1 MKRSALTRREF
12 LKLVGA
18 GSATLAVGDSL
29 GLVSSAAAEIAAG
42 EHRRPNVVLILAD
55 DLGYGELG
63 CQGNKEIPTPNI
75 DSIARNGI
83 RFTDGYVSCPVC
95 SPTRAGL
102 MTGRYQQRFGHE
114 FNPGPRPSPNFGLP
128 LPEMTLAS
136 RMKSAGYVTSMV
148 GKWHLG
154 FREKYRPLDRG
165 FDEFYGFLDGSH
177 PYFHDVPPNQQPIFR
192 GNETIEEKEYLTDA
206 FAREALAFLD
216 RQHEKPFFLYLP
228 FNAVHSPLQ
237 ATDKYLDRFPEIKDE
252 KRRTFAGMLSAMD
265 EAVGKVL
272 ESLRK
277 KELEEDTLIF
287 FVSDNGGPTK
297 QTTSRNDPLRGFKGQ
312 VYEGGIRVPF
322 MVQWK
327 GHLPSGQVYSKP
339 VISLDIS
346 PTILAAARV
355 KAKDAKFDGV
365 NLIPYISGKSDRLP
379 HDALYWRYGAQCAI
393 REGNWKLLKPKAE
406 TTELYDLAAD
416 IGEKDNLAVRN
427 PKQFKDLNKSLEEWN
442 SQLMKPL
449 W

>member
-1 MKRSALTRREF
+1 
-12 LKLVGA
+12 
-18 GSATLAVGDSL
+18 VGDSL
-29 GLVSSAAAEIAAG
+29 GLASSAAAEIAAG
-42 EHRRPNVVLILAD
+42 VHRRPNVLFVVAD

-63 CQGNKEIPTPNI
+63 CYGGKDIPTPNI

-114 FNPGPRPSPNFGLP
+114 FNPGGEGPANFGLP
-128 LPEMTLAS
+128 LSEVTLAT
-136 RMKSAGYVTSMV
+136 RMKSAGYATGIV

-154 FREKYRPLDRG
+154 SREKYRPLDRG
-165 FDEFYGFLDGSH
+165 FDEFFGFLLGSH
-177 PYFHDVPPNQQPIFR
+177 PYFHDVPPRQQPIMR
-192 GNETIEEKEYLTDA
+192 GNEVIEEKEYLTDA

-265 EAVGKVL
+265 DAVGKVL

-277 KELEEDTLIF
+277 KKLEEDTLIF
-287 FVSDNGGPTK
+287 FVSDNGGPTR

-339 VISLDIS
+339 VISLDIT

-355 KAKDAKFDGV
+355 KAKDARFDGV
-365 NLIPYISGKSDRLP
+365 NLIPYISGKSDRSP
-379 HDALYWRYGAQCAI
+379 HDALCWRYGAQYAI
-393 REGNWKLLKPKAE
+393 REGNWKLLKPNAK

-416 IGEKDNLAVRN
+416 IGEKDSLVVRN
-427 PKQFKDLNKSLEEWN
+427 PEKARDLNKRLEEWN
-442 SQLMKPL
+442 SQLKKPL